1 MEFLF
6 SDDLLNVIDLPP
18 VPEQR
23 ASPEVAEALA
33 AFPQHHHQLL
43 SLYPKP
49 LTGML
54 PAQLAEVTA
63 IVMQFFVGV
72 IVNITEV
79 LNAGWNL
86 LSVTPH
92 GKIKKTP
99 MMPIKKLL
107 AQTML
112 GLVVKMAKVLFG
124 LVMIWNFGLKKGP
137 KKKLNL
143 FKLQLCTTNLWQCL
157 TKDTYISGNGV
168 TLPLIGK
175 FL

>member
-1 MEFLF
+1 
-6 SDDLLNVIDLPP
+6 
-18 VPEQR
+18 
-23 ASPEVAEALA
+23 
-33 AFPQHHHQLL
+33 
-43 SLYPKP
+43 
-49 LTGML
+49 ML

-112 GLVVKMAKVLFG
+112 VLVVKMAKVLFG
-124 LVMIWNFGLKKGP
+124 LETIWNFGQKKEL
-137 KKKLNL
+137 KKKLSL
-143 FKLQLCTTNLWQCL
+143 YELQLCTTNLWQYL
-157 TKDTYISGNGV
+157 IKDTYISGNGV
-168 TLPLIGK
+168 TLLLIGK
-175 FL
+175 

>member
-33 AFPQHHHQLL
+33 GFPQHHHQLQ

-54 PAQLAEVTA
+54 PAQLAEVTV
-63 IVMQFFVGV
+63 IEMQFFVGV
-72 IVNITEV
+72 IGNITEV
-79 LNAGWNL
+79 PNAGWSL

-92 GKIKKTP
+92 GKTKMIP

-107 AQTML
+107 VPTML

-124 LVMIWNFGLKKGP
+124 LGMI
-137 KKKLNL
+137 
-143 FKLQLCTTNLWQCL
+143 
-157 TKDTYISGNGV
+157 
-168 TLPLIGK
+168 
-175 FL
+175 